1 MQMRPDIQITSVIK
15 AMTDVV
21 IPAIDPA
28 NKLAVEQSQ
37 LIIGLLS
44 LLKVQL
50 PVQFRFDR
58 DELSRLC
65 TSAAALSQI
74 ASTDANTQAVLD
86 QLATDSS
93 TAARA
98 LDQFQR
104 DPAELIQLIRTLR
117 QGMSSVVDA
126 AAASTDT
133 QAQLHAE
140 KLILSMS
147 KEQLL
152 RDRSLVKMQSW
163 EMTPADIPAIDELLG
178 QPG

>member
-44 LLKVQL
+44 LLKFQL
-50 PVQFRFDR
+50 PIQFRFDL
-58 DELSRLC
+58 DELGRLC
-65 TSAAALSQI
+65 TSATALSQI
-74 ASTDANTQAVLD
+74 ASTDANTRSTLNE
-86 QLATDSS
+86 LANSS
-93 TAARA
+93 NTAAQV

-104 DPAELIQLIRTLR
+104 DPAELIHHIRTLR
-117 QGMSSVVDA
+117 QDMSNVVDA
-126 AAASTDT
+126 AAASTDI
-133 QAQLHAE
+133 QAQLQAE

-147 KEQLL
+147 KEQLV
-152 RDRSLVKMQSW
+152 RDRALVKMQGW
-163 EMTPADIPAIDELLG
+163 EMTPGDIPEIEALLK
-178 QPG
+178 